1 MVIRRILTCGMFGL
15 LLVISTTACGGD
27 DTTGGPAGPSGPA
40 TTADPD
46 GATTTR
52 PTASTAAPATTTTTT
67 PPYSFD
73 GSVPPP
79 DLVNTGTDYV
89 AIAESLFGYVTWLKR
104 HDPDSSRLR
113 AVYVPG
119 TELSRRFGRDLD
131 LLAESNH
138 RYVDVDQQLEFVV
151 VSADADLVTLT
162 LREHIAAER
171 LVDSTGTVIEERPT
185 GPVNGYVVLMA
196 ADARGRWRLAEIS
209 LSTADA
215 RVQL

>member
-1 MVIRRILTCGMFGL
+1 MIRRILTCGMFGL

-89 AIAESLFGYVTWLKR
+89 AIAESLDRYRKWLAG
-104 HDPDSSRLR
+104 HHPDPALLEN
-113 AVYVPG
+113 AYVPG
-119 TELSRRFGRDLD
+119 SQVYEAIAGDLRELRSREMRLI
-131 LLAESNH
+131 
-138 RYVDVDQQLEFVV
+138 DVGHHLE
-151 VSADADLVTLT
+151 VSVTKAQSGVVTLMLT
-162 LREHIAAER
+162 ETAASVR
-171 LVDSTGTVIEERPT
+171 LVDAAGQIVEEKTVQGETR
-185 GPVNGYVVLMA
+185 YFAVLAMSES
-196 ADARGRWRLAEIS
+196 DRWRV
-209 LSTADA
+209 ADVTRLDDDV